1 MRTIL
6 ASMILVAAIVSGK
19 QVKSETYYVAPIGAA
34 SLATPD
40 GTLARPFKSL
50 GDALYGGKV
59 KGGDSLLLMDGN
71 HGSFAFYQLAFDST
85 VTIAS
90 QNERRA
96 HVDWISL
103 RGRTTHLTFERLTI
117 WSAENS
123 GPPSGNLIETQSEA
137 ADIVFQD
144 ISVFGNADA
153 ANYLQWD
160 AAKWNLGVSN
170 GLSISGPRNIAQRNQ
185 ITAVYM
191 GITMTGDDSIALDN
205 IIEGFNGDGL
215 RALGTN
221 NVLRGNLVKNCVTTD
236 GNHDDGIQGFDLIDG
251 RIAGLVI
258 DRNTILEWTAA
269 PDHPLR
275 CSLQGI
281 FLGDAIYENLTV
293 TNNIVSTT
301 QYHGITVGGGHNA
314 RIVNN
319 TVVNAKS
326 ITGPYPWLRIWETP
340 APVNVVV
347 ANNLAMSLS
356 GPASNAGSLT
366 FLSNSVIGTP
376 GAVFENPF
384 TFDYRPKASSGFID
398 TADAAFAP
406 AVDILGKPRPSGKG
420 PDRGAYEMAETQD
433 PAKPT
438 DPPNSALPKPDQPG
452 STAPVATAPGTTAP
466 PGTTVPGATKPV
478 AGPGP
483 RRPMGSWIRRTVAD
497 MINRTLGRW
506 GSFRL

>member
-6 ASMILVAAIVSGK
+6 ASMILVAAFVSGNK
-19 QVKSETYYVAPIGAA
+19 VDAETYYVAPLGAA
-34 SLATPD
+34 ALATPD
-40 GTLARPFKSL
+40 GSLARPFKSL

-71 HGSFAFYQLAFDST
+71 HGSFAFYQIAFDST
-85 VTIAS
+85 VTIGS

-103 RGRTTHLTFERLTI
+103 RGRTTHLTFEDLTI
-117 WSAENS
+117 WSADGS

-144 ISVFGNADA
+144 IILLGNADA
-153 ANYLQWD
+153 VNYLQWD

-170 GLSISGPRNIAQRNQ
+170 GLSLSGPRNITQRNQ

-191 GITMTGDDSIALDN
+191 GITMTGADSLAIDN
-205 IIEGFNGDGL
+205 VVEGFNGDGL

-236 GNHDDGIQGFDLIDG
+236 GNHDDGIQGFNTG
-251 RIAGLVI
+251 SGTIAGLVI

-301 QYHGITVGGGHNA
+301 QYHGITVGGGRNA
-314 RIVNN
+314 RIANN
-319 TVVNAKS
+319 TVVNAKG
-326 ITGPYPWLRIWETP
+326 ITGPYPWLRIWDTP
-340 APVNVVV
+340 APVNVLV

-420 PDRGAYEMAETQD
+420 PDRGAYEMSETQE
-433 PAKPT
+433 PAKPAL
-438 DPPNSALPKPDQPG
+438 PPNSTAPKPDIPAG
-452 STAPVATAPGTTAP
+452 STAPVATAPGATV
-466 PGTTVPGATKPV
+466 PGATVPGATKPV
-478 AGPGP
+478 VVQGP
-483 RRPMGSWIRRTVAD
+483 RRPLGSWIRRTVGD